1 MRADRRPNRRCN
13 RGKTQRG
20 VRLAK
25 FRLEPYRGP
34 AGGYRRLEQLLLPA
48 QSVPGE
54 QRPRVGKA
62 GPGPGEGAVPGNG
75 GLQIFD
81 RETYGIRRAAGP
93 VVTGAQI
100 QVVGERI
107 VGRPVCRL
115 VPGAFRE
122 LQRQLLDD
130 LPRDRVLHFEDIC
143 RRAIE
148 TLSPD
153 LAFIRG
159 VDEVHLHDEAVA
171 SLHHLAGQQEARA
184 QLAAKRL
191 RIQVGPF
198 VAEDGASRHHAKSID
213 ASQVIDEA
221 LGDSVTQVSA
231 SAPPALPNGMTA
243 IESTAASAG
252 WGWSVLRNA
261 TARSRPD

>member
-1 MRADRRPNRRCN
+1 M
-13 RGKTQRG
+13 
-20 VRLAK
+20 
-25 FRLEPYRGP
+25 
-34 AGGYRRLEQLLLPA
+34 
-48 QSVPGE
+48 
-54 QRPRVGKA
+54 
-62 GPGPGEGAVPGNG
+62 
-75 GLQIFD
+75 
-81 RETYGIRRAAGP
+81 
-93 VVTGAQI
+93 
-100 QVVGERI
+100 
-107 VGRPVCRL
+107 
-115 VPGAFRE
+115 PGAFRE

-153 LAFIRG
+153 LAFIRC

-221 LGDSVTQVSA
+221 LGDSVTQVLGFSA
-231 SAPPALPNGMTA
+231 ARITERHDGDRVDGGVGRLRLERAAQRKRQVATRFEIGRRGPSSGTA
-243 IESTAASAG
+243 
-252 WGWSVLRNA
+252 V
-261 TARSRPD
+261 